1 MKLLTE
7 QSKFNKILTLAV
19 VLILLALP
27 LFISNP
33 TVLQILILI
42 IFYAYLTSCWNF
54 VGGFAGV
61 LPLGHSAFV
70 GIGAYV
76 STSLYLTWG
85 LSPWIGMLAGGVIA
99 ALMGILIGLPTLK
112 LRGAYFALATIAFGE
127 AMRVLVENIEHIG
140 PFPVRGPKGL
150 LIDLAGNS
158 FAHFQFTSKVPYYYI
173 ILIML
178 LIVLLITFIMMN
190 SKVGYYLAAGGEEP
204 DAAAALG
211 IKVSKYKLIAMAISC
226 FLTALGGTFYAQMF
240 LYFYPKSILGLD
252 LSYEIAF
259 IALIGG
265 RGTILGPVIGALLL
279 RPVGDLT
286 RIYLSDT
293 LPGLHLIIFGL
304 ILVIVMRYQPKGL
317 VLPLSRLLTR
327 INNRFTKKSG
337 EEQQEEVCN
346 GVADSK

>member
-1 MKLLTE
+1 MVPSRSE
-7 QSKFNKILTLAV
+7 
-19 VLILLALP
+19 
-27 LFISNP
+27 
-33 TVLQILILI
+33 
-42 IFYAYLTSCWNF
+42 
-54 VGGFAGV
+54 
-61 LPLGHSAFV
+61 
-70 GIGAYV
+70 
-76 STSLYLTWG
+76 
-85 LSPWIGMLAGGVIA
+85 
-99 ALMGILIGLPTLK
+99 
-112 LRGAYFALATIAFGE
+112 
-127 AMRVLVENIEHIG
+127 
-140 PFPVRGPKGL
+140 GPKGL

-286 RIYLSDT
+286 RINLSDT